1 MARKSFNHLHL
12 NQVLNF
18 SLAACHARRSG
29 TGLSATSSLVTKR
42 AKFILSGVSG
52 GFPLLSLAEPVHS
65 SSDSLAIKPKRFFTF
80 FFLIVFAAAC
90 SPKTLVLKTLRETE
104 IKFQDHTGFAL
115 YDPIEKKTLID
126 FNSAHYFTPASNTK
140 IFTLYTSLQL
150 LGDSIASL
158 KYIQRNDSLIFWG
171 MGDASFL
178 YSNVFQNDKVLQFLK
193 SRPEKLFLST
203 SNFQTKHLGEGW
215 AWDDYSYSY
224 SSERSP
230 FPIYGNLINIKK
242 KTDQSLQ
249 ASPSYFS
256 KQLSNSIEQREGEE
270 VVRGIDSNQLTYYL
284 GKKKKDRWEIPFHYN
299 PELIVTLL
307 SDTLKRPIAIS
318 NFNFAANA
326 KAVRSVPADSLYRV
340 LMQDSDNFIAEQL
353 LLQCAAVVSDTLKL
367 EIAIRH
373 SIKNFLAD
381 LPDKP
386 QWVDGSGLSRYNLF
400 TPRSIVVLW
409 DKIYKQVPRERL
421 FKLLAASGKNGT
433 IKNWYKAE
441 VPYIY
446 GKTGSLSNNHCL
458 SGYLITKKGNTL
470 IFSVMSNNFVA
481 PVSELKKQMEKIFKI
496 VYEKY

>member
-29 TGLSATSSLVTKR
+29 TGLSIPSPADPLTHRTS
-42 AKFILSGVSG
+42 
-52 GFPLLSLAEPVHS
+52 GFPLLSLAEPAHS
-65 SSDSLAIKPKRFFTF
+65 LSDNLVIKSRKFFTL
-80 FFLIVFAAAC
+80 FLMAVLATAC

-104 IKFQDHTGFAL
+104 TKFQDHTGFSL
-115 YDPIEKKTLID
+115 YDPTEKKTLID

-178 YSNVFQNDKVLQFLK
+178 YPNVFQSDKVFQFLK

-230 FPIYGNLINIKK
+230 IPIYGNLVNIKK
-242 KTDQSLQ
+242 KTDQLLQ
-249 ASPSYFS
+249 VSPSYFS
-256 KQLSNSIEQREGEE
+256 KQLSSSTEQYEEEE

-284 GKKKKDRWEIPFHYN
+284 GKKKKERWEIPFHYSS
-299 PELIVTLL
+299 ELVAALL

-318 NFNFAANA
+318 YFNFVANA
-326 KAVRSVPADSLYRV
+326 KVLRSIPADSLYRV

-353 LLQCAAVVSDTLKL
+353 LLQCAAVVSDTLKP

-458 SGYLITKKGNTL
+458 SGYLITKKGKTL
-470 IFSVMSNNFVA
+470 IFSLMSNNFV
-481 PVSELKKQMEKIFKI
+481 VSGNELRKQMEIILKM